1 MAEAKASRN
10 LANAPLDL
18 QFLMKGL
25 RTADDFIK
33 LAEEAFLAVFDDV
46 EADEY
51 STDISTDARRKSSPK
66 DVREI
71 YQEIAF
77 QNFRQCFFLSDSG
90 CNRTYG
96 ILSGVMPT
104 LNPTLSEVIAQPD
117 PIREFKYEGACFFSA
132 ALDVKKSLLK
142 KNCDGSYQKDQTG
155 HVAYFLNFN
164 GLDPNSVKIIDA
176 PEFIK
181 IAFEPPRKRLV
192 LTNGSTRNPL
202 WQSRYDRFVSSMIE
216 RTSVKK
222 FVIIEKRKADKFP
235 SAPVSVL
242 LADVDELTGEEHD
255 WNAINYDEEVQP
267 FAIKR
272 SSLKRVPV
280 LAFESSDA
288 DFIAENLNSVIQ
300 SCQNR

>member
-1 MAEAKASRN
+1 M
-10 LANAPLDL
+10 L
-18 QFLMKGL
+18 Q
-25 RTADDFIK
+25 
-33 LAEEAFLAVFDDV
+33 
-46 EADEY
+46 
-51 STDISTDARRKSSPK
+51 
-66 DVREI
+66 
-71 YQEIAF
+71 
-77 QNFRQCFFLSDSG
+77 
-90 CNRTYG
+90 
-96 ILSGVMPT
+96 
-104 LNPTLSEVIAQPD
+104 
-117 PIREFKYEGACFFSA
+117 
-132 ALDVKKSLLK
+132 
-142 KNCDGSYQKDQTG
+142 KNSDGSYQKDQTG

-176 PEFIK
+176 AEYIK

-272 SSLKRVPV
+272 SSLKS
-280 LAFESSDA
+280 LSF
-288 DFIAENLNSVIQ
+288 
-300 SCQNR
+300 